1 MKHDR
6 QIIWLALAVVAI
18 LGMATWS
25 PAAYIK
31 CEILDGS
38 DFEEGTLIIQCD
50 GEDTKKFKVGDKFKG
65 KKVVKKA
72 YEGC

>member
-1 MKHDR
+1 MK
-6 QIIWLALAVVAI
+6 QEVWLGVVLAVV

-25 PAAYIK
+25 HAAYTTCKVTAVDLEKSTITMK
-31 CEILDGS
+31 CDIEAI
-38 DFEEGTLIIQCD
+38 
-50 GEDTKKFKVGDKFKG
+50 EDIKVGDKIKG